1 MRTRI
6 LHSIRCIFPTRFLRP
21 SSLVTMA
28 LLSVFAVAVWALTAP
43 TTIFE
48 LDGDSATGSTY
59 GVPNSINCDW
69 DTLNGGKTANSN
81 TPTAVCAAGG
91 ATLGAYG
98 FLVGLPGEPNFQ
110 TGGSK
115 DALDVSSWAFAST
128 SSPDKDTLTHG
139 YAAAY
144 TGPASGGSDNI
155 LVFGA
160 ERFSVSGDSNIGI
173 WFFQNLIGTTGG
185 SKGTFTGVHVTGD
198 ILIVSAFSGGGSTST
213 ISVYQWNPAACP
225 NSHYSGP
232 TTSGQQIPPVCADTN
247 LLALFFDQTIGAT
260 SICTSSSPA
269 CALVNAQSITLG
281 WPYAAKFNVG
291 SNVVPPAGF
300 YEGGIDL
307 SALLPSGQNA
317 PCFAS
322 FLFETRSS
330 QSTSAV
336 LKDFLVGSFPECHM
350 SMSKTVT
357 CNSFN
362 ADNTFNYSYVGSVIN
377 DGGGGLF
384 NVQVTDVKGQTYSCG
399 GLSKGAS
406 KTFGGSPLSGD
417 CSITTGNSATF
428 TTAQHPATNEA
439 TATADTS
446 QSGTSP
452 PISADTGSVTSS
464 DATDSFGNSLCNPH
478 PDIDVAKRCV
488 TGFQVAGGQIV
499 IRVDFT
505 GEVINSGQL
514 NLTSVT
520 VTDDAGATPPLP
532 SLGGLLVGQ
541 SKCYTNG
548 QIVSPGPPATGCP
561 TLSVVNGLSSTP
573 TGAASYFPNAANITM
588 TPVQGR
594 IEFTDTVTAT
604 GTASSGA
611 SVGPKTA
618 SAHCVICPFGSCP
631 AQ

>member
-362 ADNTFNYSYVGSVIN
+362 ADNTFNYRSEEHTSELQSLAYLVCRLLLEKKKKKKQPKSN
-377 DGGGGLF
+377 
-384 NVQVTDVKGQTYSCG
+384 
-399 GLSKGAS
+399 SKQ
-406 KTFGGSPLSGD
+406 KYK
-417 CSITTGNSATF
+417 N
-428 TTAQHPATNEA
+428 N
-439 TATADTS
+439 
-446 QSGTSP
+446 
-452 PISADTGSVTSS
+452 
-464 DATDSFGNSLCNPH
+464 
-478 PDIDVAKRCV
+478 
-488 TGFQVAGGQIV
+488 
-499 IRVDFT
+499 
-505 GEVINSGQL
+505 
-514 NLTSVT
+514 
-520 VTDDAGATPPLP
+520 
-532 SLGGLLVGQ
+532 
-541 SKCYTNG
+541 
-548 QIVSPGPPATGCP
+548 
-561 TLSVVNGLSSTP
+561 
-573 TGAASYFPNAANITM
+573 
-588 TPVQGR
+588 
-594 IEFTDTVTAT
+594 
-604 GTASSGA
+604 
-611 SVGPKTA
+611 
-618 SAHCVICPFGSCP
+618 
-631 AQ
+631 